1 MKMLIIGASGQIGFN
16 LCQALAGSHQVTGT
30 YFSYPMPDMYSLDM
44 TKSGTVTDFITALK
58 PDVIFLP
65 AALPD
70 VEACEKKPELCR
82 RVNIDGTRN
91 VLAAAGE
98 IKAKVVFFSTDYLFD
113 GAAGPY
119 AETEPSNPLN
129 MYGKAKNEAEQLIR
143 QSTCP
148 HLIIRTSVVYG
159 YEKQGKNFVVR
170 LNERLRQGEKVKV
183 PNDQFSTPTYV
194 NNLCAIIK
202 ELVESGK
209 EGIYNI
215 AGPELL
221 NRYDFAVLAA
231 EIFELDRSLITPVAT
246 GELGQQ
252 ALRPLRGGL
261 KVDKVR
267 SVAVTPLMNVREG
280 LIDMKKQWSGIA
292 AVKTIPALVR

>member
-16 LCQALAGSHQVTGT
+16 LYQALAGSHQVTGT
-30 YFSYPMPDMYSLDM
+30 YFSYPMPDMYRLDM
-44 TKSGTVTDFITALK
+44 TKPGLVKDFIAGLN
-58 PDVIFLP
+58 PAIIFLP
-65 AALPD
+65 AAWPD
-70 VEACEKKPELCR
+70 VEACEKRPELCNK
-82 RVNIDGTRN
+82 VNVDGTRN
-91 VLAAAGE
+91 VLKAGCQ
-98 IKAKVVFFSTDYLFD
+98 INSKVVFFSTDYLFD

-119 AETEPSNPLN
+119 AETEPPNPLN
-129 MYGKAKNEAEQLIR
+129 RYGKAKNEAEKLIR
-143 QSTCP
+143 QSACP

-170 LNERLRQGEKVKV
+170 LNGRLRRGEKVKV
-183 PNDQFSTPTYV
+183 PADQFSTPTYV

-202 ELVESGK
+202 ELVESGR

-231 EIFELDRSLITPVAT
+231 EIFGLDRSLITPVAT
-246 GELGQQ
+246 GVLGQQ

-267 SVAVTPLMNVREG
+267 SVAVTPPMNVREG
-280 LIDMKKQWSGIA
+280 LIDLKRIMERHSC
-292 AVKTIPALVR
+292 

>member
-1 MKMLIIGASGQIGFN
+1 MKMLIVGASGQIGFN
-16 LCQALAGSHQVTGT
+16 LYQALAGSHQVTGT
-30 YFSYPMPDMYSLDM
+30 YFSYPMLDMYSLDM
-44 TKSGTVTDFITALK
+44 TKQGIVKDFITVLN
-58 PDVIFLP
+58 PDIIFLP

-70 VEACEKKPELCR
+70 VEACEKKPDLCR

-98 IKAKVVFFSTDYLFD
+98 INAKVVFFSTDYLFD

-119 AETEPSNPLN
+119 SETETPKSLN
-129 MYGKAKNEAEQLIR
+129 VYGKAKNEAEKLIR
-143 QSTCP
+143 QSACP

-159 YEKQGKNFVVR
+159 YEIQGKNFVVR
-170 LNERLRQGEKVKV
+170 LDERLRRGEKVKV

-202 ELVESGK
+202 ELVENDK

-231 EIFELDRSLITPVAT
+231 EIFELDRSLIIPVAT
-246 GELGQQ
+246 EELGQQ
-252 ALRPLRGGL
+252 AIRPLRGGL
-261 KVDKVR
+261 KIDKIR

-280 LIDMKKQWSGIA
+280 LIDMKKTMERHSS
-292 AVKTIPALVR
+292 